1 MAAMSHSRSRADI
14 NGDLLAAANMEFG
27 RVSQPQPPSRH
38 SRIVSKEKKFA
49 RNTAAVRSHL
59 SVYATRGDQ
68 SLAQYMADKS
78 PHDFPLLAAK
88 DVTRARACP
97 QDMLCSFKG
106 AAKMSSHTEVEQFDP
121 VMTKKQGDS
130 AAKTDM
136 DVWFDIFETNAEG
149 CIHGHVT
156 YELNIT
162 KIKTDDLHVDEHSD
176 DKGDMHKDYKGRGKE
191 EDDASLMMAFRRSTF
206 LFVQDTQTGHYTQF
220 IAPADENAN
229 IVNVKRSLVTDLNPI
244 IKLADESMA
253 ASHPDGSKLFQMAFK
268 GINGFQ
274 RTVYKIKHHPTEAGT
289 HEINHFTR
297 LIQEDNERNQELLE
311 GDEDDY
317 PDENVDDLGK
327 SGNDASDEEKEHE
340 IPEPESCPYGG
351 SSKSETEI
359 GKSSGSAKVK
369 GDAVEEI
376 ESDADMAVGQ
386 NADKKNNPKPFNNA
400 AKDEEE
406 QGQEPVKGKADMVA
420 TYKSRRLSTRM
431 FPSACSSPA
440 QMQTAHAG
448 APGEAVKTMT
458 LAEFNEHVPT
468 PKQIDTTTQDG
479 EEGHRMV
486 RRSFSSMPLR
496 EESNNEDYADEGN
509 MAQQV
514 QELVEDITRYLPLEG
529 KRKRGLQP
537 GQARK
542 LREACEHGSFRRD
555 MMTYLRRDTSKVWK
569 DQRKQHHMAVV
580 FLGACEAS
588 AHKRGTQ
595 EDLLSL
601 TNDKA
606 ANPWV
611 RNQALMSLAGIK
623 CPSMTT
629 LTSVYTMG
637 RTHPTGLGSSALLV
651 LGALLKNSRKCKRSS
666 SHANTKVQAMER
678 SLNVLLHKA
687 ITAKSPAHVET
698 ILYAMRNSGAGHHF
712 ASIKQS
718 LTMNSEMIRSVGVK
732 EAALTAVQ
740 SIGYAATGSPSGGPE
755 HQQLLMELNTPLEP
769 AELWPH
775 EMSQELIEAPH
786 SNGTH
791 HSDEKLVNFDT
802 QELKSKK
809 GKKRKKS
816 DKSDKGKTCETFGMA
831 NIFCYGKNLPEDSTV
846 SSANNVK
853 IGLGKGLMY
862 ADDQSSCTNF
872 LDVTLSTVCSLAR
885 EKTLPSF

>member
-14 NGDLLAAANMEFG
+14 NGDLLAAAGAEFG
-27 RVSQPQPPSRH
+27 RASQPQPPSRH
-38 SRIVSKEKKFA
+38 SRIISKAKKFA
-49 RNTAAVRSHL
+49 RNTASVRSHL

-97 QDMLCSFKG
+97 ADMLCSFKG
-106 AAKMSSHTEVEQFDP
+106 AAKMSQHTEIEQYDP
-121 VMTKKQGDS
+121 VKEKRHGDTN
-130 AAKTDM
+130 AKTDM
-136 DVWFDIFETNAEG
+136 DVWFDIYETSAEG

-162 KIKTDDLHVDEHSD
+162 KIQTDDMHVDEHSD
-176 DKGDMHKDYKGRGKE
+176 KGDKHEDYKGRGKKQ
-191 EDDASLMMAFRRSTF
+191 DDASLMMAFSKGTF
-206 LFVQDTQTGHYTQF
+206 LFVQDLHTGHYTQF
-220 IAPADENAN
+220 ITPADENAN
-229 IVNVKRSLVTDLNPI
+229 VVNVKRSLVTDLNPI

-289 HEINHFTR
+289 HEIHHFTR
-297 LIQEDNERNQELLE
+297 LIQEDNPRNQELLE

-317 PDENVDDLGK
+317 PDESVDDLGK

-351 SSKSETEI
+351 PSKKETEI

-369 GDAVEEI
+369 GDSVEEI
-376 ESDADMAVGQ
+376 ESDADLAVGQ
-386 NADKKNNPKPFNNA
+386 SADKKTNPKPHDNA
-400 AKDEEE
+400 AKDEKE
-406 QGQEPVKGKADMVA
+406 QGQEPVKGKSDLIA
-420 TYKSRRLSTRM
+420 TYKSRKVSSRV
-431 FPSACSSPA
+431 FPSACSSAA
-440 QMQTAHAG
+440 QMQAIRVG
-448 APGEAVKTMT
+448 APGETVKTMT

-468 PKQIDTTTQDG
+468 PGQIDTTTQDAD
-479 EEGHRMV
+479 ERHRMV
-486 RRSFSSMPLR
+486 RRSFYSMPLK
-496 EESNNEDYADEGN
+496 EEEKNEDYADEGN

-514 QELVEDITRYLPLEG
+514 QQLVEDITRNLPSEG
-529 KRKRGLQP
+529 KIKRGHEP
-537 GQARK
+537 GNAAK

-580 FLGACEAS
+580 FLGACQAS
-588 AHKRGTQ
+588 ANKKGTQ
-595 EDLLSL
+595 EDLVSL

-611 RNQALMSLAGIK
+611 RNQALMSLVQIK
-623 CPSMTT
+623 CPSMST

-637 RTHPTGLGSSALLV
+637 RTDPTGLGSSALLV

-687 ITAKSPAHVET
+687 ITVKSPAHVET

-712 ASIKQS
+712 AAIKQS
-718 LTMNSEMIRSVGVK
+718 LTMDNVMIRSIGVK

-755 HQQLLMELNTPLEP
+755 HQQLLAELNKPLEP

-775 EMSQELIEAPH
+775 EMSQELTGSPH

-791 HSDEKLVNFDT
+791 HSNESLAIFET
-802 QELKSKK
+802 QELKRRRGKKKKK
-809 GKKRKKS
+809 GKKS
-816 DKSDKGKTCETFGMA
+816 NKGKTCSTFGMV

-846 SSANNVK
+846 SSANNLK

-862 ADDQSSCTNF
+862 AGDEHSCTNF
-872 LDVTLSTVCSLAR
+872 LDVTLTTVCSLAH
-885 EKTLPSF
+885 E